1 MVAKLTLVGNLGLD
15 PEVRYTGD
23 GKPIVTCRVA
33 SNFRRRDAE
42 TRDWVEAT
50 NWYRVTTFGRL
61 AERLSE
67 QSNDGRLAKGSRII
81 VFGRLEASAYLD
93 RSQQPQPSLDVVAD
107 DVLLADSRG
116 REGGGDDAAAGSDRD
131 RDGGSAAGAGGPSR
145 GGARTAPAPRQDAG
159 DEGDL
164 EDLPF

>member
-33 SNFRRRDAE
+33 SNYRRRDTE
-42 TRDWVEAT
+42 TRDWVDAT
-50 NWYRVTTFGRL
+50 NWYRVTSFGRL

-93 RSQQPQPSLDVVAD
+93 RGQQPQPSLDVVAD
-107 DVLLADSRG
+107 DILLADSRG
-116 REGGGDDAAAGSDRD
+116 REGGDDAGAGGDRE
-131 RDGGSAAGAGGPSR
+131 GGSAAGGAAR
-145 GGARTAPAPRQDAG
+145 GGGRPAPSASRQDPG